1 MTTLTVFDESGNVQE
16 KLQQDEAITQFLTD
30 QGVLFEQWITL
41 APEAQDSEA
50 HIFESYRAEIDRICK
65 RGGYQTVDVV
75 SVNEDSPNIAE
86 LREKFISEHR
96 HSEDEVRFFVRGEGL
111 FYLHIDNKVV
121 AVHCEAGDLIGVPA
135 NTPHWF
141 DMGPEPDFAAI
152 RFFNNPVGWIAHYTG
167 SDIAEQYPYLETA

>member
-1 MTTLTVFDESGNVQE
+1 MTTLTIYDDSG
-16 KLQQDEAITQFLTD
+16 KTLDTLQQDEAITVFLKHN
-30 QGVLFEQWITL
+30 GVLFEQWITL

-75 SVNEDSPNIAE
+75 SVNEETSGINE
-86 LREKFISEHR
+86 LRQKFISEHR

-111 FYLHIDNKVV
+111 FYLHLEDKVI
-121 AVHCEAGDLIGVPA
+121 AVHCEAGDLISVPA
-135 NTPHWF
+135 DTPHWF

-152 RFFNNPVGWIAHYTG
+152 RFFNNPIGWVAHYTG